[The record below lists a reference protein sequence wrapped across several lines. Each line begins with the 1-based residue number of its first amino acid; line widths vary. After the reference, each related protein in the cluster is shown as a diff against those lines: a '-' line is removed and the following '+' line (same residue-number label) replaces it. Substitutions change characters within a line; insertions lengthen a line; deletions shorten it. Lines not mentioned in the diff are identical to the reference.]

1 MKTRIIATVFLGA
14 LLASLS
20 HVVFADDA
28 PAPPSDAEIDALIR
42 QLGSDSWDVR
52 EAADAR
58 LTAIGEPAREKL
70 TAALNDPDAEIRW
83 RVRRI
88 LDALDWKDLQPL
100 FNKLDPAIVSLLKN
114 FSAQEQ
120 QAKISLLQRCHSIAS
135 KESIQFDL
143 HLLKSETDE
152 NVLAVVYSYLSQSST
167 REVLD
172 ALKKA
177 AESNP
182 TPALLRSLM
191 IVASRCGTAEE
202 KIAAYEQ
209 CLKLQPDDQQ
219 ALTAL
224 LPAYEQ
230 AQRWED
236 AAALAG
242 RLSQLIPNN
251 VSYLLK
257 MGDCLEKAGKAK
269 EALDAWMQ
277 ITTKPYRY
285 DNYKSVA
292 DRLEKAG
299 YLQEAVELWR
309 AAYKRKD
316 QYADE
321 ALVSALLKANQTD
334 AAVAI
339 LKEVLRNCA
348 DQSRAIYMERR
359 LATILDWDSKPDD
372 AIAYIKSMA
381 AESEK
386 SADPDNMAAC
396 WLLMART
403 ADHYK
408 KYPDAL
414 AACDR
419 LRQGFPGA
427 TVRAQE
433 ILTVPA
439 NFYYLYG
446 KWDKAE
452 HALEAL
458 VASGKEAYGD
468 YTRLALVKHKL
479 GKDDQSK
486 DALRRML
493 QKAADQKLDYTEI
506 LNYIKYLAWDQSDNF
521 VLGSAASLMLETGAY
536 KASLDSLLA
545 MADLLG
551 KCGKWAEAADC
562 LRQSVLACATDSY
575 VARIRTTLLDLE
587 TGLSSREAVLK
598 NYRAL
603 AAQSLKDGK
612 TADALRYYILVD
624 GIAFRLGDYKARI
637 EACKNFVDLGPS
649 VANEFAISHDYRD
662 DLVRLYLTT
671 SQWDQ
676 AIALG
681 EPLLKELSDTERPR
695 ATRSAAIY
703 SCLIRA
709 YMQKGDIEHAEQL
722 ISDVSGD
729 DYVLRAMLLYNLG
742 QKEKSAAL
750 LVEAAPDD
758 TKALQY
764 AYANFRGN
772 DSGAKAHEFLI
783 EMRNKADS
791 LERVQAV
798 NAILAGEIMAAGK
811 PLEDAAL
818 IKARVEKSISEKN
831 YAEAA
836 KDAYLLKL
844 LASIAR
850 LTKEEAWATVRL
862 SELESDSPFSEKID
876 PHDVAYAHIEL
887 GEWQKA
893 ADMLTALLQ
902 TVPVDTYPSA
912 YVRLGE
918 CYFQLGDKD
927 KAMQTWLSV
936 VHAPDFNPPPREE
949 DAFAYFLRALAK
961 HGMTAEALKTL
972 GGKER
977 QLIKNPG
984 ALQNFGLALLQAGE
998 IQQSIWYLV
1007 EAVRTQPGNGPE
1019 WGYAK
1024 VIREILTNAFVDA
1037 DTARVTAA
1045 IEADANKNTA
1055 ALAPILLTRAETLE
1069 KGGATDAAISAYKKI
1084 IALAPASD
1092 SAAKARDAL
1101 KRLEPPASA
1110 GG

>member
-14 LLASLS
+14 LLAALS

-28 PAPPSDAEIDALIR
+28 PAPSSDAEIDALIR

-52 EAADAR
+52 EAADAQ

-70 TAALNDPDAEIRW
+70 TAALKDPDAEVRW
-83 RVRRI
+83 RVSRI

-120 QAKISLLQRCHSIAS
+120 RGKISLLQRCHSIAPA
-135 KESIQFDL
+135 EAMQFDL
-143 HLLKSETDE
+143 YVLKSETDE
-152 NVLAVVYSYLSQSST
+152 KVLAVIYSYLSQST
-167 REVLD
+167 NREVLD

-177 AESNP
+177 AASNA

-191 IVASRCGTAEE
+191 AVASRCGTPEE
-202 KIAAYEQ
+202 KISACEQ
-209 CLKLQPDDQQ
+209 YLTVQPNDMT
-219 ALTAL
+219 ALTTL
-224 LPAYEQ
+224 LSVYEQ

-236 AAALAG
+236 AATLAG
-242 RLSQLIPNN
+242 KVLQVVPNDI
-251 VSYLLK
+251 SYLLK
-257 MGDCLEKAGKAK
+257 MGDYLEKAGKAK

-277 ITTKPYRY
+277 ITAKPYRY

-292 DRLEKAG
+292 DRLERSG
-299 YLQEAVELWR
+299 HLQEAVELWR
-309 AAYKRKD
+309 AAYKNKS
-316 QYADE
+316 QYAE
-321 ALVSALLKANQTD
+321 SGLIGILLKTNQKD
-334 AAVAI
+334 AAVQI
-339 LKEVLRNCA
+339 FKEVLRNTSDYGYA
-348 DQSRAIYMERR
+348 RDFENQ
-359 LATILDWDSKPDD
+359 LAKALDWDNSPDD
-372 AIAYIKSMA
+372 AIAYIKSMI

-386 SADPDNMAAC
+386 SADPDNIAKD
-396 WLLMART
+396 WLLLARMADRWG
-403 ADHYK
+403 
-408 KYPDAL
+408 KYDVAL

-427 TVRAQE
+427 TIRVRE
-433 ILTVPA
+433 ILMLPA
-439 NFYYLYG
+439 EIYYTYG

-452 HALEAL
+452 PALEAL
-458 VASGKEAYGD
+458 IASGKEAYGD
-468 YTRLALVKHKL
+468 YARLALVKHKL
-479 GKDDQSK
+479 GKDDQAK

-493 QKAADQKLDYTEI
+493 QKAADQKRDCTEI

-521 VLGSAASLMLETGAY
+521 VLGSTASLMLETGAY
-536 KASLDSLLA
+536 KASIDSLLA

-598 NYRAL
+598 NYREK

-624 GIAFRLGDYKARI
+624 RIAFALSDYHARI
-637 EACKNFVDLGPS
+637 EACKNLIDLGPS
-649 VANEFAISHDYRD
+649 VASEFAISRDYRD
-662 DLVRLYLTT
+662 DLVRLYLAT

-703 SCLIRA
+703 ACLIRA

-722 ISDVSGD
+722 ISEISGD
-729 DYVLRAMLLYNLG
+729 DSVLRAMLLYNLG

-750 LVEAAPDD
+750 LVEAAPGD

-764 AYANFRGN
+764 AYANFRQNG
-772 DSGAKAHEFLI
+772 DAAKAHEFLI

-791 LERVQAV
+791 LERVQTV
-798 NAILAGEIMAAGK
+798 NAILAAEIMAAGK

-818 IKARVEKSISEKN
+818 VKARVEKSISEKN

-844 LASIAR
+844 LASMAR
-850 LTKEEAWATVRL
+850 LTKEDAWAAVRL
-862 SELESDSPFSEKID
+862 SELENDAPFIEKID
-876 PHDVAYAHIEL
+876 PQGLAFAHMEL

-893 ADMLTALLQ
+893 ADLLTALLKDK
-902 TVPVDTYPSA
+902 PVDTNA
-912 YVRLGE
+912 YAYASLGE

-936 VHAPDFNPPPREE
+936 IHAPSFNPPTHEE
-949 DAFAYFLRALAK
+949 YAYAYFLRALAK
-961 HGMTAEALKTL
+961 HGMTADALKTL

-977 QLIKNPG
+977 ELIKHPD
-984 ALQNFGLALLQAGE
+984 ALENFGLALLEAGE
-998 IQQSIWYLV
+998 IEQAIWYLAT
-1007 EAVRTQPGNGPE
+1007 AVQTQQ
-1019 WGYAK
+1019 GYAAR
-1024 VIREILTNAFVDA
+1024 IQDMLDNASVEA

-1055 ALAPILLTRAETLE
+1055 ALAPILLKRAETLE
-1069 KGGATDAAISAYKKI
+1069 KGGATDAAIAAYKKI
-1084 IALAPASD
+1084 IALAPESEF
-1092 SAAKARDAL
+1092 AAKAADAL
-1101 KRLEPPASA
+1101 KRLAPNAST